1 MAKQVE
7 KFILDLDIT
16 GLEDLTGLKRSL
28 KQLDASFKGLGK
40 GGLDSLNKNI
50 KTTINLVPQSIN
62 QFRQKERTLKSLRN
76 EVKIGGAEF
85 KRLGAAIEANKV
97 KLQSFTQVANTSRGI
112 FAGLGTGGAAAIGGA
127 GAYIGSSLGLPPAIS
142 GLASAGAAANASKAG
157 VGIMSKAGLAGGL
170 AGAGIG
176 AGVTA
181 IAGATQ
187 FAGESASYAAEIQKL
202 QIALKGVTKNQA
214 DFTKGLNVISTTSR
228 KLNVPI
234 AASTRQFT
242 TLSASVLGAG
252 GTIEDAEEVFTGVSN
267 AIKATGGNAEDV
279 QSAIRAMSQI
289 FGKGKVSAE
298 ELQGQLGERLAGA
311 VVKFA
316 EANGSSLQKLQ
327 KDLRDGTVGL
337 GQIMNFAKK
346 LNLDFSKIAEEVSDS
361 SADAGQRLKTSM
373 DRLKLAVGTILQ
385 PIGAEFQ
392 KVFGEIVDAI
402 TFAIEAFNKFMG
414 IGLGNAIL
422 KTERDLERARQRL
435 IKSRGDKSRGSIKGG
450 ASEYD
455 RALLDFQNYTR
466 KLEELRKGLGG
477 EGGNKTSN
485 LPDAT
490 TAPSEEKINKYKL
503 DLGLITQEKFDSL
516 QIDIEA
522 QKIFDDMS
530 KVQGENFKM
539 TLDQIK
545 EKLRQN
551 KEETFNFKKSFKE
564 LYDSVTDLGTNIGEY
579 AIGAVDRLADSFVD
593 LMVTGKASFSDLAR
607 SILQDL
613 QKMILKALLFQLIFD
628 PFKKA
633 FGLGDGG
640 VLDGGEVK
648 KSAKGNVFAQNKIV
662 PYSYGGVVNRP
673 SIFPLANGGV
683 GLMAEAGSP
692 EAIMPLKRGANGK
705 LGVESSGGMGNV
717 VVNVDAK
724 GTSAQGDDSKSK
736 EMGRLIGVAIEAE
749 LVKQKRPGGLL
760 YS

>member
-28 KQLDASFKGLGK
+28 KQLDSSFKGLGK

-62 QFRQKERTLKSLRN
+62 QFRQKERTLKALRN
-76 EVKIGGAEF
+76 EVKIGGEEF
-85 KRLGAAIEANKV
+85 KRLGAAIEANKA
-97 KLQSFTQVANTSRGI
+97 KLQSFTQVANTGRGM
-112 FAGLGTGGAAAIGGA
+112 FAGLGTGATAAIGGA

-142 GLASAGAAANASKAG
+142 GLASAGAAANAAKAG

-181 IAGATQ
+181 IAGAAN
-187 FAGESASYAAEIQKL
+187 FAGQSASYAAEIQKL
-202 QIALKGVTKNQA
+202 EIALKGVTKNQT
-214 DFTKGLNVISTTSR
+214 DFTKGLDVIRDTSKR
-228 KLNVPI
+228 LNVPI

-337 GQIMNFAKK
+337 DQIMNFAKK
-346 LNLDFSKIAEEVSDS
+346 LNKDFAKTAEDVADS
-361 SADAGQRLKTSM
+361 SADAGQRLATSL

-392 KVFGEIVDAI
+392 KVFGNIVDAI
-402 TFAIEAFNKFMG
+402 TGAIEAFNEFMG
-414 IGLGNAIL
+414 IGLGNAIK
-422 KTERDLERARQRL
+422 KTEKALEDVNRRLDIAEEQNDKKDIMRLKRRQSQL
-435 IKSRGDKSRGSIKGG
+435 RGDLAVLK
-450 ASEYD
+450 E
-455 RALLDFQNYTR
+455 
-466 KLEELRKGLGG
+466 GLG
-477 EGGNKTSN
+477 EGGGNTESN

-490 TAPSEEKINKYKL
+490 TAPSEDKINKYKL
-503 DLGLITQEKFDSL
+503 DLGIISQEKYDAL

-530 KVQGENFKM
+530 KVEGENFKM
-539 TLDQIK
+539 KLGEIK
-545 EKLRQN
+545 EKLREN

-564 LYDSVTDLGTNIGEY
+564 LYDSVTDLNTNLGQY
-579 AIGAVDRLADSFVD
+579 AINAVDRLADSFVD
-593 LMVTGKASFSDLAR
+593 LMVTGKASFGELAR

-613 QKMILKALLFQLIFD
+613 QRMILKALLFQLIFD

-633 FGLGDGG
+633 LGLGDGG
-640 VLDGGEVK
+640 VVEGGEVT

-673 SIFPLANGGV
+673 SVFPLARGGV

-692 EAIMPLKRGANGK
+692 EAIMPLKRGKGGR
-705 LGVESSGGMGNV
+705 LGVESTGGMGNV

-724 GTSAQGDDSKSK
+724 GTSAQGDNSRSK
-736 EMGRLIGVAIEAE
+736 ELGRMIGVAIEAE
-749 LVKQKRPGGLL
+749 LVKQKRPGGIL

>member
-7 KFILDLDIT
+7 TFTLKLDLT

-28 KQLDASFKGLGK
+28 KQLDTSFTELSKRGIQ
-40 GGLDSLNKNI
+40 SLNTNI
-50 KTTINLVPQSIN
+50 DKTIKLVPDTITK
-62 QFRQKERTLKSLRN
+62 FRQKERTLKALRN
-76 EVKIGGAEF
+76 EVKIGGEEF
-85 KRLGAAIEANKV
+85 KRLGAAIEANKA
-97 KLQSFTQVANTSRGI
+97 KLQSFTQVANTGRGM
-112 FAGLGTGGAAAIGGA
+112 FAGLGAGGAAAIGGA

-142 GLASAGAAANASKAG
+142 GLASAGAAASKASG
-157 VGIMSKAGLAGGL
+157 GSMLTGGL
-170 AGAGIG
+170 QGAAVGV
-176 AGVTA
+176 GVTA
-181 IAGATQ
+181 IAGAAQ

-202 QIALKGVTKNQA
+202 EIALKGVTKNQT
-214 DFTKGLNVISTTSR
+214 DFTKGLDVISTTSR

-267 AIKATGGNAEDV
+267 AIKATGGNADDV

-337 GQIMNFAKK
+337 GQIMKFAEKLNKDFAKT
-346 LNLDFSKIAEEVSDS
+346 AEEVSDS

-392 KVFGEIVDAI
+392 KVFGKIVDAI

-466 KLEELRKGLGG
+466 QLEELRKGLGEG
-477 EGGNKTSN
+477 EGNKTSN

-503 DLGLITQEKFDSL
+503 DLGLITQEKYDAL
-516 QIDIEA
+516 QLDIEA
-522 QKIFDDMS
+522 KQILADMTR
-530 KVQGENFKM
+530 VEGENFKM
-539 TLDQIK
+539 KLGEIK
-545 EKLRQN
+545 EKLREN
-551 KEETFNFKKSFKE
+551 KEEVSGFKEKFKE
-564 LYDSVTDLGTNIGEY
+564 LYDSVTDLGTNLSTY

-593 LMVTGKASFSDLAR
+593 LMVTGKASFAELAR
-607 SILQDL
+607 SILIDL
-613 QKMILKALLFQLIFD
+613 QKMILKAILFQTIFS

-633 FGLGDGG
+633 FGLSEGG
-640 VLDGGEVK
+640 VVDGGEVV

-673 SIFPLANGGV
+673 SVFPLARGGV

-692 EAIMPLKRGANGK
+692 EAIMPLKRGKGGK
-705 LGVESSGGMGNV
+705 LGVESSGGGGNV
-717 VVNVDAK
+717 VNVSVNAG
-724 GTSAQGDDSKSK
+724 GTSAQGNNMKANQLGK
-736 EMGRLIGVAIEAE
+736 MIGSAIQAE
-749 LVKQKRPGGLL
+749 LVKQKRPGGIL
-760 YS
+760 YD

>member
-7 KFILDLDIT
+7 TFTLKLDLT

-28 KQLDASFKGLGK
+28 KQLDTSFTELSKRGIQ
-40 GGLDSLNKNI
+40 SLNTNI
-50 KTTINLVPQSIN
+50 DKTIKLVPDTITK
-62 QFRQKERTLKSLRN
+62 FRQKERTLKALRN
-76 EVKIGGAEF
+76 EVKIGGEEF
-85 KRLGAAIEANKV
+85 KRLGAAIEANKA
-97 KLQSFTQVANTSRGI
+97 KLQSFTQVANTGRGM
-112 FAGLGTGGAAAIGGA
+112 FAGLGTGATAAIGGA

-181 IAGATQ
+181 IAGAAN

-202 QIALKGVTKNQA
+202 EIALKGVTKNQT
-214 DFTKGLNVISTTSR
+214 DFTKGLDVIRDTSKR
-228 KLNVPI
+228 LNVPI

-337 GQIMNFAKK
+337 DQIMNFAKK
-346 LNLDFSKIAEEVSDS
+346 LNIDFAKTAEDVANST
-361 SADAGQRLKTSM
+361 ADAGQRLATSM

-392 KVFGEIVDAI
+392 KVFGNIVDAI
-402 TFAIEAFNKFMG
+402 TGAIEAFNEFMG
-414 IGLGNAIL
+414 IGLGNAIKKTQKAIENLQTRILAAEERGNDKLVKKL
-422 KTERDLERARQRL
+422 KGQLSQKNANLAILTE
-435 IKSRGDKSRGSIKGG
+435 
-450 ASEYD
+450 
-455 RALLDFQNYTR
+455 
-466 KLEELRKGLGG
+466 GLGE
-477 EGGNKTSN
+477 EGGNKESN

-503 DLGLITQEKFDSL
+503 DLGIITQEKYEAL

-530 KVQGENFKM
+530 KVEGENFKM

-545 EKLRQN
+545 EKLREN
-551 KEETFNFKKSFKE
+551 KEETFNFKESFKE
-564 LYDSVTDLGTNIGEY
+564 LYDSVTDLGTNIGQY

-593 LMVTGKASFSDLAR
+593 LMVTGKASFADLAR
-607 SILQDL
+607 SILMDL
-613 QKMILKALLFQLIFD
+613 QKMILKALLFQTIFS
-628 PFKKA
+628 PFKS
-633 FGLGDGG
+633 FLGLEKGG
-640 VLDGGEVK
+640 VVEGGEVV
-648 KSAKGNVFAQNKIV
+648 KSGKGNVFAQNKIV
-662 PYSYGGVVNRP
+662 PYRYGGVVNRP
-673 SIFPLANGGV
+673 SVFPLARGGV

-692 EAIMPLKRGANGK
+692 EAIMPLKRGKGGK
-705 LGVESSGGMGNV
+705 LGVESSGGGGNV
-717 VVNVDAK
+717 VNVSVNAG
-724 GTSAQGDDSKSK
+724 GTSAQGNNMKATQLGK
-736 EMGRLIGVAIEAE
+736 LIGTAIEAE
-749 LVKQKRPGGLL
+749 LIKQKRPGGIL
-760 YS
+760 YD

>member
-1 MAKQVE
+1 MAKSVE

-181 IAGATQ
+181 IAGAAN

-202 QIALKGVTKNQA
+202 EIALKGVTKNQA
-214 DFTKGLNVISTTSR
+214 DFTKGLDVISTTSR

-252 GTIEDAEEVFTGVSN
+252 GTIEDAKEVFTGVSN

-337 GQIMNFAKK
+337 GQIMNFAEK
-346 LNLDFSKIAEEVSDS
+346 LNKDFAKTAEDVANST
-361 SADAGQRLKTSM
+361 ADAGQRLATSM

-392 KVFGEIVDAI
+392 KVFGNIVDAI
-402 TFAIEAFNKFMG
+402 TGAIEAFNEFMG
-414 IGLGNAIL
+414 IGLGNAIKKTQKAIENLQTRILAAEERGNDKLAKKL
-422 KTERDLERARQRL
+422 KGQLSQKNANLAILTE
-435 IKSRGDKSRGSIKGG
+435 
-450 ASEYD
+450 
-455 RALLDFQNYTR
+455 
-466 KLEELRKGLGG
+466 GLGE

-490 TAPSEEKINKYKL
+490 TAPSEDKINKYKL
-503 DLGLITQEKFDSL
+503 DLGIITQEKFDAL
-516 QIDIEA
+516 QLDIQA
-522 QKIFDDMS
+522 QKILDDMT
-530 KVQGENFKM
+530 KVEGENFKM

-545 EKLRQN
+545 EKLKQN
-551 KEETFNFKKSFKE
+551 KEETFDFKASFKE
-564 LYDSVTDLGTNIGEY
+564 LYDSVTDLGTNIGQY

-633 FGLGDGG
+633 LGLGDGG

-662 PYSYGGVVNRP
+662 PYKYGGVIDRP
-673 SIFPLANGGV
+673 SIFPLARGGI

-692 EAIMPLKRGANGK
+692 EAIMPLKRGKGGK